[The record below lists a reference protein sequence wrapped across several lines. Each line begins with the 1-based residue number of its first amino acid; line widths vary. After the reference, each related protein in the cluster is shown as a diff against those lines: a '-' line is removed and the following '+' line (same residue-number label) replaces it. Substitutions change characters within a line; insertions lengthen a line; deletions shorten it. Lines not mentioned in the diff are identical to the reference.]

1 MNAVT
6 KSDYL
11 YSSLGTDPDLCDIV
25 DMFVDEMPDRITCL
39 MQLLEA
45 SNFDEL
51 ARMAHQLKGAAGSYG
66 FEAISP
72 AAGKVESAILTG
84 EPEYVVN
91 DATIQLCELC
101 SRVRSGAPSAE

>member
-1 MNAVT
+1 MSAST

-39 MQLLEA
+39 MQLLDA
-45 SNFDEL
+45 SNLDEL

-66 FEAISP
+66 FDAISP
-72 AAGKVESAILTG
+72 AAGEVESAILNG
-84 EPEYVVN
+84 QPEYIVH
-91 DATIQLCELC
+91 DATVFLCDLC
-101 SRVRSGAPSAE
+101 SRVRSGAPSEV

>member
-1 MNAVT
+1 MTAST

-11 YSSLGTDPDLCDIV
+11 YSTLGTDPDLCDIV

-45 SNFDEL
+45 SNYDEL

-66 FEAISP
+66 FDAISP
-72 AAGKVESAILTG
+72 AAGELETAILNGQSEFVIHDTT
-84 EPEYVVN
+84 VH
-91 DATIQLCELC
+91 LCDLC
-101 SRVRSGAPSAE
+101 SRVRSGAPNEA